1 MPRFK
6 WSTVRLTKWPSTIG
20 IRFVITLHYGSRDK
34 APTSP
39 DHDSELTSCY
49 HEAFLTWGHYHNNIV
64 LFYHDS
70 PITRS
75 HFMDPTD
82 RAIKGFYC
90 IFHHTVVSN
99 SLGCIAAIRCGNA
112 CHGPHSN
119 SVYSGSEHRQFNSP
133 RLVKREAGF
142 PNPRRVMIGSNQP
155 WRVNTLRPGQN
166 ERHFPDD
173 IFKCIFLNENV
184 RISFKISLKFVPE
197 GPINNIPVLV
207 QMMAWRRPGDK
218 PLSEQMLVSLLMHKC
233 VTQPQWVNDPPY
245 YRVFNP
251 GYSTAGHNVFQ
262 DNSH

>member
-1 MPRFK
+1 ME
-6 WSTVRLTKWPSTIG
+6 LTRPKIE
-20 IRFVITLHYGSRDK
+20 SRDPIFF
-34 APTSP
+34 AGARARSQVSGNDRLFPPGSEFGPNPEIPASP
-39 DHDSELTSCY
+39 
-49 HEAFLTWGHYHNNIV
+49 
-64 LFYHDS
+64 
-70 PITRS
+70 
-75 HFMDPTD
+75 
-82 RAIKGFYC
+82 AIQ
-90 IFHHTVVSN
+90 
-99 SLGCIAAIRCGNA
+99 LRPRPGNA
-112 CHGPHSN
+112 CHGPHSD

-142 PNPRRVMIGSNQP
+142 PNPRRVIIGSNQP

-166 ERHFPDD
+166 ERHFPDE

-184 RISFKISLKFVPE
+184 RISFKISLKFVPK

-251 GYSTAGHNVFQ
+251 WYLTAGHNVFQ